1 MLVINNCEYC
11 ISIIIQASRSLL
23 EFKRISHFSL
33 TVLNKP
39 LNKRRNI
46 MVIPFNGVESRNNSS
61 GGGDVDW
68 LLKVELTIN
77 NFLNDS
83 N

>member
-1 MLVINNCEYC
+1 MMVLVLVMTNNHCKYYFG
-11 ISIIIQASRSLL
+11 IIILAWRSLL
-23 EFKRISHFSL
+23 EFKRVSHFSL

-61 GGGDVDW
+61 GGGDVD
-68 LLKVELTIN
+68 
-77 NFLNDS
+77 
-83 N
+83 